1 MLVVVFVA
9 PCFQRRRGA
18 TLYNEPPY
26 VTFTVITTRI
36 APVFPDQSQRG
47 LEFQNVFSK
56 LVLLFE
62 DEVNPAERPTAA
74 EAEAAEGENESGFR
88 V

>member
-1 MLVVVFVA
+1 M
-9 PCFQRRRGA
+9 
-18 TLYNEPPY
+18 
-26 VTFTVITTRI
+26 
-36 APVFPDQSQRG
+36 
-47 LEFQNVFSK
+47 FSK